1 MITPSCFLFLEVN
14 VGEMSNKAVMEAKRW
29 LEEKKSASNSK
40 SKVSFGNST
49 LMSLFP

>member
-1 MITPSCFLFLEVN
+1 MTFSRFFSLSEVD

-40 SKVSFGNST
+40 SIVSSD
-49 LMSLFP
+49 LSS